1 MAEDLRQYSARDRL
15 LSCWVSAGSATLRD
29 GPDPATLCR
38 EPAGAAMT
46 LRSSSRA
53 TAVASCGAALTGS
66 RLPRRPQ
73 LANSEVSLGV
83 DGRGAARCEPIRLH
97 ATMHE
102 TAYFGTGGAG
112 QLLNDAV
119 AERHLLFKEV
129 YWRARRVLVRYVDD
143 SLVISQPTKR
153 LTLFYPLRGAR
164 TPPTPEQSAV
174 AQATTAGEG
183 RRGTGLHTRAPGA
196 SNSAVVG
203 LAASMN
209 LALFSKTN

>member
-1 MAEDLRQYSARDRL
+1 MRARARTQRL
-15 LSCWVSAGSATLRD
+15 CSGPRGVASLPNGQLSRKLA
-29 GPDPATLCR
+29 
-38 EPAGAAMT
+38 
-46 LRSSSRA
+46 SSRA

-174 AQATTAGEG
+174 AQAATVREV
-183 RRGTGLHTRAPGA
+183 RCGTGCHPD
-196 SNSAVVG
+196 
-203 LAASMN
+203 
-209 LALFSKTN
+209 